1 MCKRLSAYNITTTT
15 GAPEQGYFEPP
26 DIDETPPSKYIRF
39 GGGPLA
45 EPVASDHLLFIWQAQ
60 WFAARAFEAVEKP
73 SVPLQRWT
81 SLFTSIQSIH
91 IGFDET
97 KLSQEPRVAYHV
109 LGHVATRRRGCQFQ
123 LSVRAHAHECK
134 SSKVTLPLLVPAT
147 REITAGNAG
156 IRF

>member
-1 MCKRLSAYNITTTT
+1 MVCCESFRGSGKAF
-15 GAPEQGYFEPP
+15 GA
-26 DIDETPPSKYIRF
+26 
-39 GGGPLA
+39 
-45 EPVASDHLLFIWQAQ
+45 
-60 WFAARAFEAVEKP
+60 FAA
-73 SVPLQRWT
+73 LD